1 MNKVIKYGKYIATLF
16 VIAIIAAAIAIWQH
30 YISPEAVLEIAEADS
45 LVAHSQDVLSYNRY
59 QAACDDLAAAKVI
72 YEYCGNKQGA
82 VQCDLLLAVVYF
94 GIGQLETC
102 QN

>member
-1 MNKVIKYGKYIATLF
+1 MNRVIKYGKYIATLF
-16 VIAIIAAAIAIWQH
+16 VIAIIAVAIAIWQH

-45 LVAHSQDVLSYNRY
+45 LVAHSQDALSYNRY
-59 QAACDDLAAAKVI
+59 QAACDI